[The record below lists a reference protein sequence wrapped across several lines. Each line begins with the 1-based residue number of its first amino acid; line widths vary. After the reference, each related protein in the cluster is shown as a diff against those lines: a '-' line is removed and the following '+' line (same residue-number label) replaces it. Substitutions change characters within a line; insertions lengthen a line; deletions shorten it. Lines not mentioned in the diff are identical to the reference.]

1 MNTGL
6 LLLRLLPA
14 ALLTGHATQKLFGW
28 FRGAGPAGSGALFE
42 TWGFRPGRT
51 LAIIAGCCELTGAAS
66 GTTAAL
72 TADRS
77 SSWRA
82 SEMTGLLIRGTAD
95 VFARGRTRTGAAMLR
110 RRISKGEA
118 LFRIDPAR
126 IVWWKGWSSG
136 TVTPSKEQAETG
148 SGRAAKRAAAAASSI
163 GPVTRST

>member
-1 MNTGL
+1 VLEAVSTSGSAVL
-6 LLLRLLPA
+6 STQVGYAGSRTLTVVPAGWSEDRGRFLCRVPA
-14 ALLTGHATQKLFGW
+14 AFA
-28 FRGAGPAGSGALFE
+28 
-42 TWGFRPGRT
+42 
-51 LAIIAGCCELTGAAS
+51 ELTGAAS

-72 TADRS
+72 TVDRS

-136 TVTPSKEQAETG
+136 TVTPSKEHAETG
-148 SGRAAKRAAAAASSI
+148 SGRAAKRAAAGSA
-163 GPVTRST
+163 R